1 MSVTAP
7 PRLKVGVIG
16 TGRAGSVIGAALH
29 RAGHAVVAVSAVS
42 DLSRLR
48 AEALL
53 PAAAIVEMPAVVA
66 EVDLVL
72 VAVPD
77 DALPGLLHGLAA
89 AGHVRPGQFWVHLSG
104 RYGVAVLDPVVQRGA
119 LPLAIHPVMSFTG
132 TSLDLARLEE
142 CPFGVTAPD
151 ELRSAAEAL
160 VIEMGGEP
168 VWVPEESRALYHAAL
183 AFSANYLITLVAQGR
198 ELLALAGIDEPQ
210 RVLTRLLGASL
221 DNALRLGDSALTGP
235 VARGDADTVAAH
247 LAVLALASPTAA
259 DSYRALARVTADRAV
274 AAGLLSPALASPLL
288 EVLADDQGTS

>member
-1 MSVTAP
+1 MTAP
-7 PRLKVGVIG
+7 PRLTVGVIG

-29 RAGHAVVAVSAVS
+29 RAGHSVIAVSAVS

-48 AEALL
+48 AQALL
-53 PAAAIVEMPAVVA
+53 PAAAVVDIPAVVA

-77 DALPGLLHGLAA
+77 DALPVLLQGLAA

-104 RYGVAVLDPVVQRGA
+104 RYGVAVLDPVVQQGA

-168 VWVPEESRALYHAAL
+168 VWVPEDSRALYHAAL
-183 AFSANYLITLVAQGR
+183 AFSSNYLITLVAQGR
-198 ELLALAGIDEPQ
+198 ELLELAGVEGPQ

-235 VARGDADTVAAH
+235 VARGDAATVAAH
-247 LAVLALASPTAA
+247 LSVLAQVSPTAA

-288 EVLADDQGTS
+288 EVLADDQGKP